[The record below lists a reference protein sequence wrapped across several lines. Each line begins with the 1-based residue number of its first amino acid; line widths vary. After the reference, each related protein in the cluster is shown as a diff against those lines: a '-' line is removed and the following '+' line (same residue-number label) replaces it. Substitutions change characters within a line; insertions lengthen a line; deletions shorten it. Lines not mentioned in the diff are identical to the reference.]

1 MNSDTRF
8 QRGGFF
14 YGKNQMNKRSD
25 HILKGTARAPARA
38 MMRACGM
45 KTDDFEKPLVAV
57 FNTWTNMGPCNM
69 HLDKLA
75 VPVRAGIRAAGGIP
89 VDFNSI
95 AISDGITMGAEG
107 MRASLMS
114 REVIADSIELA
125 VRGHSLDGVIVLVGC
140 DKTIPAAAMALA
152 RMNIPGVVL
161 YGGSIMTGEHDGHD
175 LTVQDVFEAVGSLA
189 SGLIDEAEL
198 EEIEKSACPGAGACG
213 GQFTANTMA
222 MAMTYLGLSPMGTN
236 DIPAICDEKN
246 KAAFKAGELLME
258 AVREQRLPREIIT
271 ETSLRNTVTALT
283 ATQASTNAILHL
295 LAIAREAGVDF
306 NIDVFDEISRT
317 TPVIGDLKPGGQ
329 YAAKDLYEAGGAAIV
344 GKRLKSAGRI
354 KDAPT
359 ITGRSLFAEID
370 AATETPG
377 QTVVLDFD
385 APVKSRGGYGIL
397 YGDMAPEGC
406 VAKLAGHGAL
416 QFSGP
421 ARVFESEEDCFAV
434 VERNGINKGDVI
446 IIRGEGPAG
455 GPGMREMLAVTAALV
470 GQGLIDDVALITDG
484 RFSGAS
490 YGFVI
495 GHVAPEAAHGGPI
508 AFVQNGDMIMI
519 DVETRRIDVKADL
532 KSRAKGWTPPP
543 PRYDSGAYAKYA
555 ALVGSASKGA
565 LTSFP
570 NEKST

>member
-1 MNSDTRF
+1 MS
-8 QRGGFF
+8 
-14 YGKNQMNKRSD
+14 KLSD
-25 HILKGTARAPARA
+25 HITKGPARAPARA
-38 MMRACGM
+38 MLRACGM
-45 KTDDFEKPLVAV
+45 EPPDFDNPMVAV
-57 FNTWTNMGPCNM
+57 CTTWPKMGPCNM
-69 HLDKLA
+69 PLDTLA
-75 VPVRAGIRAAGGIP
+75 IPVRAGIRAAGGYP

-125 VRGHSLDGVIVLVGC
+125 VKGHSLDGVIILVGC

-161 YGGSIMTGEHDGHD
+161 YGGSIMPGTDGEKD
-175 LTVQDVFEAVGSLA
+175 LSIQDVFEAVGAFA
-189 SGLIDEAEL
+189 SDLISEDEL
-198 EEIEKSACPGAGACG
+198 DVVEKGACPGAGACG

-222 MAMTYLGLSPMGTN
+222 MAMTFLGLSPMGTN

-246 KAAFKAGELLME
+246 EAAFKAGELLMD
-258 AVREQRLPREIIT
+258 AVKNQRLPRQLIT

-295 LAIAREAGVDF
+295 LAIAREADVEFD
-306 NIDVFDEISRT
+306 IDIFDEISRA

-329 YAAKDLYEAGGAAIV
+329 YLAKDLYEAGGSALV
-344 GKRLKSAGRI
+344 GKKLKQAGRI
-354 KDAPT
+354 KDGPT
-359 ITGRSLFAEID
+359 ITGRSMFAEID
-370 AATETPG
+370 ASTETPG
-377 QTVVLDFD
+377 QKVVLDFD

-397 YGDMAPEGC
+397 YGDLAPEGC

-416 QFSGP
+416 QFFGP

-434 VERNGINKGDVI
+434 VEKNGVQKGDVI
-446 IIRGEGPAG
+446 IIRNEGPAG

-508 AFVQNGDMIMI
+508 AFIEDGDIISI
-519 DVETRRIDVKADL
+519 DVETRQINVAADL
-532 KSRAKGWTPPP
+532 EPRAKNWTPPKP
-543 PRYDSGAYAKYA
+543 NYPSGAYAKYA
-555 ALVGSASKGA
+555 AMVGSASKGA

-570 NEKST
+570 FDKKDT